1 MSDRQPTELAS
12 HYLYVT
18 VDNLFASR
26 NNTKITVR
34 VNNNDPEIV
43 TLIVAGLQI
52 STVRDNWKAIFNE
65 FATVLTS
72 ELEAK
77 VPARTFRLDFNDG
90 ERTLKV
96 VPE

>member
-1 MSDRQPTELAS
+1 M
-12 HYLYVT
+12 YVT
-18 VDNLFASR
+18 VDNLFAHRSDK
-26 NNTKITVR
+26 KITVR
-34 VNNNDPEIV
+34 VNPNDPDIV

-52 STVRDNWKAIFNE
+52 STLRDNWKAIFNE
-65 FATVLTS
+65 FAYVLTS